1 MRELTYY
8 IGSSL
13 DGFIAGPA
21 GQADFYL
28 YEGDHPQ
35 AINEVYPETVPTA
48 WREPAGISGPPKQ
61 FDTVLMGRGTYE
73 AGVATGAPSPYS
85 HLRQFVVSRSMT
97 EAPHPD
103 VELIGENAL
112 ERVRE
117 LKAEDGL
124 GIWLC
129 GGGGL
134 AEELLP
140 EIDRLVVKIH
150 PVIARAG
157 IPLFTGE
164 FAPARFYLTDSRV
177 FDSGVALMTYRTR
190 PPA

>member
-8 IGSSL
+8 VGQSL

-28 YEGDHPQ
+28 FEGDHQQ
-35 AINEVYPETVPTA
+35 AINESYPETVPTA
-48 WREPAGISGPPKQ
+48 WRDAAGISGPPKQ

-97 EAPHPD
+97 ASPHED
-103 VELIGENAL
+103 VELISGDAL
-112 ERVRE
+112 ARVRE

-140 EIDRLVVKIH
+140 EIDQIVVKIH

-157 IPLFTGE
+157 VPLFTGE
-164 FAPARFYLTDSRV
+164 FAPARFHLADSRV
-177 FDSGVALMTYRTR
+177 FGSGVALMTYRTF
-190 PPA
+190 